1 MGITT
6 VISTITLLAGLIV
19 SGKALIS
26 KSEIEQVFL
35 TNEQKIKMYYY
46 KLFSLSGLIALM
58 IGDLL
63 IVWEVTIHKK
73 TASTANWGLAIAVSF
88 IVFIFCL
95 IFLGA
100 VIRVIYNFF
109 IKHYYIYKVRLN
121 EIGDLYILRMMNEE
135 ICICSKE
142 LIENID
148 DRNIGQFILVNLSD
162 IIQKP
167 LIKERHL
174 IPQRN
179 IWQKFF
185 D

>member
-6 VISTITLLAGLIV
+6 VISTITLLVGLIV

-46 KLFSLSGLIALM
+46 KLFSLSGLIALF

-73 TASTANWGLAIAVSF
+73 TASGANWGLTAAVSS

-95 IFLGA
+95 LFLGT
-100 VIRVIYNFF
+100 VIRITYNMFV
-109 IKHYYIYKVRLN
+109 KHYYMYRVRLN
-121 EIGDLYILRMMNEE
+121 EVGDVYILRMMNEE
-135 ICICSKE
+135 ICICSRE
-142 LIENID
+142 PIENID
-148 DRNIGQFILVNLSD
+148 DRNIGQFILINLSD

-174 IPQRN
+174 IPQRS
-179 IWQKFF
+179 IWQKLFK
-185 D
+185 